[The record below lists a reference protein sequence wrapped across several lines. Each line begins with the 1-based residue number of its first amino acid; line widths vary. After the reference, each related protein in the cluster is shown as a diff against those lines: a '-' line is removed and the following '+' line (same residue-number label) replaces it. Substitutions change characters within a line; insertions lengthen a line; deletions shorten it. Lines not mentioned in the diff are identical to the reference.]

1 MENIIFTGIIGLVIG
16 MFISFYDKKSGKKLY
31 HKWYNISNKNNLDPK
46 MEIGFVTNQLFG
58 QKLTV
63 ALIFTAIAYVVHFFL
78 VGDAFLGL
86 FRMIGFFVGIMIAFY
101 TASLLLS
108 LFSKKISKTIDYIE
122 KVEKGS
128 IDLKAEA
135 KKGFEK
141 AKDKVSEVAEDIKES
156 VTGKEETKEIIEE
169 KTEPTP
175 EKETPKDDKDW
186 RKGVKDFL
194 DK

>member
-1 MENIIFTGIIGLVIG
+1 METTFAAIIGLVIG
-16 MFISFYDKKSGKKLY
+16 IFFTIYDKKSGKKLY
-31 HKWYNISNKNNLDPK
+31 HKWYNISNKNNLDPD

-63 ALIFTAIAYVVHFFL
+63 SLIITGLTYVIGFMLFGMNPISGIFYMIAF
-78 VGDAFLGL
+78 FLGL
-86 FRMIGFFVGIMIAFY
+86 MVSFY

-108 LFSKKISKTIDYIE
+108 LFSKKISKTINYIE